1 MLEACVRQHV
11 RNCDSRRARPGRVGY
26 YQVRWGRSLE
36 VVTRVRAVSTISL
49 CGLLAT
55 CQVPPTLLDRIVDA
69 GELRVVTRNGPT
81 TYYLGP
87 DGPVGP
93 EYDLVQGF
101 ADHLGVELRI
111 YTPDSFQDIVPEVAA
126 GRAHIAAASLTSS
139 DAAGEPVMFGPA
151 YGTVTEQLVYR
162 INTGRPRSL
171 EDIYGAEVAVMAGS
185 SHART
190 LAALRDEHEALSWRE
205 VENVDEEE
213 LLARVSAGELAYTV
227 ADSQSVRLSRYFHP
241 HIRPALDLSEPEPI
255 AWALR
260 DDGRDRSLLR
270 AAEEYFEEVRDTE
283 LLAAIEERYY
293 GHAKEFDYVGARTFL
308 KHIDRRLPRYREWF
322 QDAAA
327 ESEVDWRLVAALA
340 YQESHWNPDAVSPTG
355 VRGLMMLTQVTA
367 ESLGVD
373 DREDAEQSIYGGAEY
388 FRFVSDR
395 VPSRVPEPDRV
406 WMAVAAYNVGW
417 GHVADARTIAR
428 RRGLDP
434 DSWQDVRECLPLLTQ
449 KKWYS
454 QVPHGY
460 ARGWQPV
467 NYVDN
472 VRSYYEVLLW
482 MTADWPQ
489 EPVQADNEPLA
500 RDRT

>member
-1 MLEACVRQHV
+1 M
-11 RNCDSRRARPGRVGY
+11 
-26 YQVRWGRSLE
+26 
-36 VVTRVRAVSTISL
+36 RAVSTISL

-87 DGPVGP
+87 EGPVGP
-93 EYDLVQGF
+93 EYDLVRGF
-101 ADHLGVELRI
+101 ADHLGVELKI
-111 YTPDSFQDIVPEVAA
+111 YTRDSFSEIVPEVAA
-126 GRAHIAAASLTSS
+126 GRAHIAAAGLTPS
-139 DAAGEPVMFGPA
+139 DAADAPVMFGPA
-151 YGTVTEQLVYR
+151 YGSVTEQLVYR

-190 LAALRDEHEALSWRE
+190 LEALQAEHDALTWRE
-205 VENVDEEE
+205 TTDVDEEE
-213 LLARVSAGELAYTV
+213 LLARVSAGELQYTV

-241 HIRPALDLSEPEPI
+241 HIRPALDLSEPEPV

-260 DDGRDRSLLR
+260 DDGRDRSVLE
-270 AAEEYFEEVRDTE
+270 AAQEYFEQVRETE
-283 LLAAIEERYY
+283 LLAQIEERYF
-293 GHAKEFDYVGARTFL
+293 GHAREFDYVGARTFL
-308 KHIDRRLPRYREWF
+308 RHIDRRLPRYRAWF
-322 QDAAA
+322 QHAADEA
-327 ESEVDWRLVAALA
+327 GVDWRLLAALA

-367 ESLGVD
+367 DHVGVE
-373 DREDAEQSIYGGAEY
+373 DREDAEESIYGGADY
-388 FRFVSDR
+388 FRFVTDR
-395 VPSRVPEPDRV
+395 VPKKVPEPDRT

-417 GHVADARTIAR
+417 GHVSDARIIAR

-434 DSWQDVRECLPLLTQ
+434 DSWHAVRECLPLLTQ

-467 NYVDN
+467 SYVDN

-489 EPVQADNEPLA
+489 EPVQAENDSA
-500 RDRT
+500 RRDAA